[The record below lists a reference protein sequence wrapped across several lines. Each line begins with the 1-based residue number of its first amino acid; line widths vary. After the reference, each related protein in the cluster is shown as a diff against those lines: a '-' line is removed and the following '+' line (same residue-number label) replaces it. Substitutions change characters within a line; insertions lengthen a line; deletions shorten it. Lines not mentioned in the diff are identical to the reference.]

1 MLKIDAILKYGQPSA
16 QVLSY
21 DQWATRSRT
30 SPLPAMTSPTSRIQP
45 RPPVA
50 QAMIAAIVATDR
62 RAVSCIARAQTTSA
76 RTPANN
82 ALVRKYTPMMS
93 TPATVEVIAPWKS
106 ANQ

>member
-1 MLKIDAILKYGQPSA
+1 VLKIDAILKYGQPSA

-21 DQWATRSRT
+21 DQRLTRSRT
-30 SPLPAMTSPTSRIQP
+30 APLSAKTSPTSRIQP

-62 RAVSCIARAQTTSA
+62 RAVSCIASAQTNQGE
-76 RTPANN
+76 TPANS

-93 TPATVEVIAPWKS
+93 TPATLEAIAPWKS